1 MMKIDSM
8 MTLGALVNSHPELA
22 RELER
27 RGLDYCCGGGQTL
40 ADACTSKGL
49 DSTLMAVELAAAVS
63 EEIVTDWSTMEVV
76 ELVDHLEST
85 HHRYLWEE
93 LPRLSALVAK
103 IVSAHGERHPEL
115 HAIVVCYEKVR
126 AELEPHLTKEERV
139 LFPMIRELA
148 VARSAPSFHCGTLRN
163 PISMMLREHDAVG
176 ELLAQLRQLA
186 DGFQV
191 PADGCPSYRACF
203 AGLVEL
209 EADTHLHI
217 HKENNL
223 LFPMVVRMEN
233 ELSAL
238 TKPTVT

>member
-1 MMKIDSM
+1 MTKIDPM
-8 MTLGALVNSHPELA
+8 MTLGALVNAHHELA

-40 ADACTSKGL
+40 ADACASKGF
-49 DSTLMAVELAAAVS
+49 DSTLTAVELAAVVT
-63 EEIVTDWSTMEVV
+63 EEVATEWSTMEAV
-76 ELVDHLEST
+76 ELIDHLEST

-103 IVSAHGERHPEL
+103 IVSVHGERHPEL
-115 HAIVVCYEKVR
+115 SAIAGCYEELR
-126 AELEPHLTKEERV
+126 ADMEPHLIKEEQV

-148 VARSAPSFHCGTLRN
+148 VAQSVPSFHCGTLRN

-176 ELLAQLRQLA
+176 ELLAQLRQLT
-186 DGFQV
+186 GGYEV
-191 PADGCPSYRACF
+191 PADGCPSYKACF
-203 AGLVEL
+203 AGLAEL

-223 LFPMVVRMEN
+223 LFPMVVRMES
-233 ELSAL
+233 ELSAASQ
-238 TKPTVT
+238 